1 VKHRQTIVVDMG
13 HSPASFVLSQA
24 AVGWDVELVALR
36 PFVDSER
43 TRVVPEERDANINA
57 LANAVRSFDAA
68 LGVSVDATAERVT
81 LVTGSG
87 RVLDPNTALH
97 AMACLWCKT
106 DTTGRG
112 LAVPVSASRVIEDIC
127 GADRRLVR
135 VGTTRRALSAAALE
149 PDVGFAGSQ
158 TGGFVFPDFLASYDA
173 VMTIGMLL
181 KMLEERD
188 ATLDEVVAGLPEFHL
203 RHASVPC
210 PFSRKGAVMRVMA
223 EIGQERESEMTEGVR
238 IIEDGGWALVLPH
251 PSEASVDVHA
261 EGRTAEEADEI
272 VSRYIGIVERAID
285 GSE

>member
-1 VKHRQTIVVDMG
+1 LG
-13 HSPASFVLSQA
+13 AS
-24 AVGWDVELVALR
+24 
-36 PFVDSER
+36 
-43 TRVVPEERDANINA
+43 I
-57 LANAVRSFDAA
+57 
-68 LGVSVDATAERVT
+68 DATAERVT

-112 LAVPVSASRVIEDIC
+112 LAVPVSASRVIEDVC
-127 GADRRLVR
+127 GAERRLVR
-135 VGTTRRALSAAALE
+135 VGTTRRALSAAALD
-149 PDVGFAGSQ
+149 PAIGFAGSQ

-181 KMLEERD
+181 RMLEERE
-188 ATLDEVVAGLPEFHL
+188 ATLDDVVSGLPEFHL

-210 PFSRKGAVMRVMA
+210 PFSRKGAVMRTMA
-223 EIGQERESEMTEGVR
+223 ELAQERESEMTEGVR

-261 EGRTAEEADEI
+261 EGRSPEEADGIIARYVSI
-272 VSRYIGIVERAID
+272 VDRTIAEDS
-285 GSE
+285 